1 MRGEGGGHTPQ
12 AVIVWFEFCF
22 QLCLH
27 CIVWSLF
34 CFVRFEILFA
44 TKIDCNTNYMRPTS
58 DATNFDCNNF
68 RLQQKPITQ
77 EVHFLCS
84 KNVFLIEKLLC
95 CRVFSQS
102 TYCRNKTVSYFPCSN
117 MVRMGSKTHPRWFQD
132 GSNMNSKMISGSPN
146 PPPVKFSTLVGAVES
161 DDLIYIYIYIYL

>member
-1 MRGEGGGHTPQ
+1 MAHPTPPQQHCTTPFSVGWGGGMRGEGGGHTPQ

-68 RLQQKPITQ
+68 RLQQKSITQ
-77 EVHFLCS
+77 EIHFLCS
-84 KNVFLIEKLLC
+84 KNVFLIENLFC
-95 CRVFSQS
+95 CRVFSHS
-102 TYCRNKTVSYFPCSN
+102 TYCRNKTVSYFSLQQHGHNGFHNP
-117 MVRMGSKTHPRWFQD
+117 SKMAPRWFQH
-132 GSNMNSKMISGSPN
+132 G
-146 PPPVKFSTLVGAVES
+146 FQ
-161 DDLIYIYIYIYL
+161 DDVW